1 MQRYSLI
8 DSKFPREFLLLQGRG
23 CRWRGCTFCDYYGD
37 VSADPYEVNRA
48 VLKQVTG
55 CYGVLDVINS
65 GSAMELDENT
75 LQLLAQ
81 VVRERH
87 IHTIWFEAHYLY
99 RYHLASFAERFA
111 PAEVKFRCGIESFD
125 GGLRRAWNKG
135 VGEEVEPEDVARYF
149 RGVCLLV
156 GVEGQKREQILRDVA
171 LARELFDYY
180 SVNLFC
186 PNSTSVR
193 RDEELARW
201 FESKLA
207 PTLASDPKAEVLVE
221 NTDLGVG

>member
-37 VSADPYEVNRA
+37 VSADPYKVNRA
-48 VLKQVTG
+48 VLEQVTG

-99 RYHLASFAERFA
+99 RHHLASFAERFA

-193 RDEELARW
+193 RDEDLARW
-201 FESKLA
+201 FESELA

>member
-8 DSKFPREFLLLQGRG
+8 DSKFPRECLLLQGRG

-48 VLKQVTG
+48 VLEQVTG

-99 RYHLASFAERFA
+99 RHHLASFAKRFA

-201 FESKLA
+201 FESELA